1 MSAMSAMRLT
11 AQPRRGGE
19 RLVGA
24 LVPVPTGDLV
34 RPSPA
39 PMPALPTPGLPVGVV
54 GRALVVETARVDRS
68 GRVAAVAVLRVL
80 GWGPGQ
86 RVNIAVVVH
95 DAVVVTAAVTG
106 LSRIDSRCQV
116 SLPAAARRMCAIL
129 PGPPV
134 VLVAVPSQAVL
145 VVHAVAALAGLL
157 AEWYTS
163 MVGGL

>member
-1 MSAMSAMRLT
+1 MRLT
-11 AQPRRGGE
+11 AQPRQSGE

-24 LVPVPTGDLV
+24 LVPAPTGDLL

-39 PMPALPTPGLPVGVV
+39 PMPALPTAGLPVGVE

-68 GRVAAVAVLRVL
+68 GRIAAVAVVRVL

-86 RVNIAVVVH
+86 RVTIAVVH

-145 VVHAVAALAGLL
+145 VIHAVAALAGLL

-163 MVGGL
+163 LVGAL